1 MKKELAKEMQE
12 IKGKKTPLEN
22 LNTIWSSVKGGG
34 GLEKTKSIIQRTDF
48 LKNSTEIKK
57 KG

>member
-34 GLEKTKSIIQRTDF
+34 GVR
-48 LKNSTEIKK
+48 KNKIHNTEDRLFKK
-57 KG
+57 